1 VGVTAD
7 AGVTA
12 NPSSGATK
20 AGFLLAA
27 AALAGLAFE
36 NVPPLAPLYDS
47 LLTLRLTVAVENAAI
62 SKPLLLWINDGLM
75 AVFFLLV
82 AMEIKREANAGA
94 LRDWARA
101 ALPVYGALG
110 GIAVPAAIFLL
121 VVGPGAPEARGWA
134 IPAATDIAFA
144 MGVLSLFGSRVPVA
158 LRSFLLALAVVD
170 DLLAIIIIAVFYT
183 VDLSTGALVLAGL
196 ALAALAALNLL
207 GVRRIGAYVLV
218 GLVLWACVLESGV
231 HATLAG
237 VALGFAI
244 PIAPGRD
251 GHSLL
256 EAMEHALHPWVAFL
270 VMPLFAF
277 ANAGLPLSD
286 LSPGQLAD
294 PLTLAVLLG
303 LFVGKQ
309 AGVFGA
315 AWAAIRL
322 GLARPPEAATLMQL
336 YGVSLLAGIGFTMSL
351 FIGTLAFEDPGHQN
365 AVRLGVLAGS
375 LLSGVCGAIVLGF
388 ARRPEPLPQA
398 APPAGG

>member
-1 VGVTAD
+1 MSATSTSNETR
-7 AGVTA
+7 AGL
-12 NPSSGATK
+12 
-20 AGFLLAA
+20 LLAA
-27 AALAGLAFE
+27 AALAGLMFE
-36 NVPPLAPLYDS
+36 NIGSLTPLYDS
-47 LLTLRLTVAVENAAI
+47 LLTLRLTVAVEDAAI

-82 AMEIKREANAGA
+82 AMEIKREAHAGA
-94 LRDWARA
+94 LRDWSDA
-101 ALPVYGALG
+101 ALPVYGAIG
-110 GIAVPAAIFLL
+110 GIALPAAIFVL
-121 VVGPGAPEARGWA
+121 VAGPGTPEARGWA

-144 MGVLSLFGSRVPVA
+144 MGLLSLFGSRVPVA

-170 DLLAIIIIAVFYT
+170 DLLAIMIIAVFYT
-183 VDLSTGALVLAGL
+183 VDLSIGALVLAAL
-196 ALAALAALNLL
+196 ALAALAVLNLS
-207 GVRRIGAYVLV
+207 GVRRSGPYVLV

-251 GHSLL
+251 GRSLL
-256 EAMEHALHPWVAFL
+256 RELEHALHPWVAFL

-277 ANAGLPLSD
+277 ANAGLPLGD
-286 LSPGQLAD
+286 LSLAQLAE

-309 AGVFGA
+309 VGVFGA
-315 AWAAIRL
+315 AWAAIRF
-322 GLARPPEAATLMQL
+322 GLARPPEAATLTQL

-351 FIGTLAFEDPGHQN
+351 FIGTLAFEDPARQN

-375 LLSGVCGAIVLGF
+375 LLSGVCGAIVLGLV
-388 ARRPEPLPQA
+388 RRPALHAEA
-398 APPAGG
+398 ARAAAG